1 MRISV
6 VAPSEQYMA
15 LAGVRIRY
23 QRIASRLE
31 AAGYT
36 FDIKQIS
43 EIDRRVP
50 LESDLYIFSKCY
62 DARSV
67 LAATFM
73 RSQGRCVGIDVF
85 DDYFDQT
92 RDSELI
98 RHREWLRAMGEFCD
112 FFLCSTPRM
121 HDVVAR
127 YLPHAPGHILNDPF
141 QTYNVKDVARLAQEK
156 AKRAIRDRRI
166 DVLWFGIGD
175 NPNFHVGLK
184 DLAAYGD
191 HLQQMIRRGFDVDLR
206 ILTNRRA
213 MTVEGLQS
221 IGRLSVPH
229 VLQEWSVEREDE
241 LLTRSLLAFIPVNG
255 QSFSVAKSL
264 NRAVTALTASAQILS
279 PGYPLYKPLE
289 DFVYDTADAFIDDLE
304 GGKMKLRRATTAALA
319 KKLAVWGDPERESE
333 KLIGFLK
340 AVVETPAATKA
351 PISSVGVIH
360 GVRSPVDCHKAAQ
373 RLGYLSVASPMSP
386 PKWNYDVRFVF
397 DQDGVHAQ
405 FSGAAKVALASE
417 FLYQLTPGVSPA
429 GKDVVCLSIKTVLPG
444 HPLEAFMSDADQRS
458 QISTYFGA
466 MHLIGDVLS
475 RLIPGIRLHLSEL
488 ESPYWLAFGDEAPG
502 KRMRIQ

>member
-1 MRISV
+1 MRIAV

-31 AAGYT
+31 AAGYA
-36 FDIKQIS
+36 FEIKQIS
-43 EIDRRVP
+43 EFDRRAP

-73 RSQGRCVGIDVF
+73 RSQGRHVGVDVF

-98 RHREWLRAMGEFCD
+98 RHREWLRAMSEFCD

-121 HDVVAR
+121 HDVVSR
-127 YLPHAPGHILNDPF
+127 YLPNAPGHILNDPF
-141 QTYNVKDVARLAQEK
+141 QTYDAKDVAHLAREK
-156 AKRAIRDRRI
+156 AKRAVRDRRI
-166 DVLWFGIGD
+166 DVLWFGVGD
-175 NPNFHVGLK
+175 NPNFHIGLK

-191 HLQQMIRRGFDVDLR
+191 HLLQMVRRGFDVDLR

-229 VLQEWSVEREDE
+229 VLEEWSAERENE
-241 LLTRSLLAFIPVNG
+241 LLTRSLLAFIPVNA

-279 PGYPLYKPLE
+279 PGYPLYRPLG

-304 GGKMKLRRATTAALA
+304 GGKTKLRRATTAALT
-319 KKLAVWGDPERESE
+319 KTLAVWGDPDRESE
-333 KLIGFLK
+333 KLVGFLK
-340 AVVETPAATKA
+340 AVVDNPLATNMSIL
-351 PISSVGVIH
+351 PVGVIH

-373 RLGYLSVASPMSP
+373 RLGYLSIASPMSP
-386 PKWNYDVRFVF
+386 PKLNYDVRFVF
-397 DQDGVHAQ
+397 DDDGAHVQ
-405 FSGAAKVALASE
+405 FSTTAKAALASE
-417 FLYQLTPGVSPA
+417 FLDLLTPGVSPS
-429 GKDVVCLSIKTVLPG
+429 GKAVACLSIDAVLPG
-444 HPLEAFMSDADQRS
+444 HPLGAFMKDANQRS
-458 QISTYFGA
+458 QISTYVEA
-466 MHLIGDVLS
+466 MHLIGDVMR
-475 RLIPGIRLHLSEL
+475 RLAPGIRLHLSEL
-488 ESPYWLAFGDEAPG
+488 ESPYWQAFGDEAPG